1 MCKLTKNQ
9 IEVLEL
15 FYKGFNKKEIQKNAE
30 LSPSSVDEALRRGK
44 MNVDKAVETIHMA
57 VERGLMSS
65 SQIHQLKQ
73 IYRKI

>member
-15 FYKGFNKKEIQKNAE
+15 FYKGYSKKEIQKKAE

-44 MNVDKAVETIHMA
+44 INVDKAVETIRVA
-57 VERGLMSS
+57 VERGLVSS
-65 SQIHQLKQ
+65 SQIAQLKR
-73 IYRKI
+73 ICHKI

>member
-15 FYKGFNKKEIQKNAE
+15 FYKGFNKKEIRKKAE

-44 MNVDKAVETIHMA
+44 INVDKAVETIRVA
-57 VERGLMSS
+57 VEKGWVSS
-65 SQIHQLKQ
+65 SQIAQLKQ
-73 IYRKI
+73 ICQKI